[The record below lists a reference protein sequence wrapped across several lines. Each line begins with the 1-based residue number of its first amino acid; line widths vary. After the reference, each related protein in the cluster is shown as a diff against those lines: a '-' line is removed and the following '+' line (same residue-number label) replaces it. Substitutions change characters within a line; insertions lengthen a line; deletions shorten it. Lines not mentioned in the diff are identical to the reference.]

1 MRGFSHLPVFV
12 GVAWLFSG
20 VQCDVSCKGTDGH
33 PGEAGAP
40 GRNGWPGVK
49 GDKGDAG
56 TLTDGPGGSDV
67 LLRIKGEKGS
77 RGEQGDLG
85 PKGYQGDLGSPGL
98 PGKPGLPGPDGKR
111 VVRGQQS
118 DQDGDQSAFSVIRN
132 ITTYPSFSQTV
143 KGWVE
148 VVNIPGHFKTSTGE
162 FICNISGVYYFNFH
176 SVAKV
181 SVCLAI
187 VSNTLENKLVFCDYS
202 KGGEQVLSGG
212 VVLQL
217 TAGDKVWLESHRD
230 LQGAN
235 VNADTQSKQI
245 IFNGFLIFTAQ

>member
-56 TLTDGPGGSDV
+56 GSDV

-111 VVRGQQS
+111 S

-132 ITTYPSFSQTV
+132 ITTYPSFSQV
-143 KGWVE
+143 QSD